1 MHEPKQAQT
10 ELDWNAAPPPPST
23 AATVIGAGDAAS
35 ARPAPAPPLTGRIAF
50 ASPEE
55 QVQRTAELLG
65 EGAVVVTIPPLP
77 AMMRGHLAEH
87 LEEHLERELAV
98 RGVPSPYLAAWS
110 AMPDDAEERL
120 ADQLFRAR
128 TTGATGI
135 ALAMGSIAAA
145 ACPALTPEDSATLR
159 WLARATT
166 HAPLVVMLDD
176 ADTFASGYDAPVAL
190 GTLLGRTGRL
200 PDVAMADARVAAM
213 VDRVVVDPE
222 DEPIASDVPDVS
234 EIVAGALGDTDVA
247 SDPMV
252 FDGTKLPEVDAA
264 EASAA
269 ALVAAPDGESL
280 GTDVADDAQTANETA
295 VADVDEQTATAAV
308 TGNQIDAVETVE
320 TVDVVAVTTVS
331 VATLE
336 PLEKPARGRGTG
348 GDRGRARA
356 TVGIP
361 VAGPSDYWRSWA
373 LALGAVRGPLPLA
386 AFERLFAESYVPLAN
401 AIAGGLDDPRAVR
414 AYDEFRRTFERA
426 YTDAFAT
433 FGATNRR
440 PRLVMDA
447 YDVASK
453 QARLH
458 NARTAHVLVIDSL
471 RWDLGALVRDALTAK
486 ASGTASLTSETVL
499 WSALPTTT
507 IRQLETIAR
516 GMDALRAPATEE
528 PQESLRGRSAEV
540 VRRLRVGSR
549 ELYKLDLVP
558 TMLAGLGDEPG
569 AEVVVGALDEVASAV
584 ADAIVRHIETLP
596 PRTLLLIA
604 GDHGFTVDRRG
615 RILHGGASPEEVLV
629 PAYAFLVGELH

>member
-10 ELDWNAAPPPPST
+10 ELDWNAAPPPV
-23 AATVIGAGDAAS
+23 AAGAVIGASEPPVEAAR
-35 ARPAPAPPLTGRIAF
+35 ATHAPPLAGRIAF
-50 ASPEE
+50 ASPEA

-77 AMMRGHLAEH
+77 ATMRGHLAEH

-166 HAPLVVMLDD
+166 HAPLVVLLDD
-176 ADTFASGYDAPVAL
+176 ADTFACGYDAPVAL
-190 GTLLGRTGRL
+190 GALLARASARTTATAL
-200 PDVAMADARVAAM
+200 APIEAPAA
-213 VDRVVVDPE
+213 E
-222 DEPIASDVPDVS
+222 DVPDVS
-234 EIVAGALGDTDVA
+234 DVVADALGETMNADADA
-247 SDPMV
+247 DV
-252 FDGTKLPEVDAA
+252 FDGTKLPDVHEDAA
-264 EASAA
+264 DA
-269 ALVAAPDGESL
+269 
-280 GTDVADDAQTANETA
+280 VADDAQTANETD
-295 VADVDEQTATAAV
+295 VAAIDEAPV
-308 TGNQIDAVETVE
+308 
-320 TVDVVAVTTVS
+320 VVAP
-331 VATLE
+331 APE
-336 PLEKPARGRGTG
+336 PAP
-348 GDRGRARA
+348 RGRARA
-356 TVGIP
+356 TIGVP
-361 VAGPSDYWRSWA
+361 VAGPNDYWRSWA

-386 AFERLFAESYVPLAN
+386 AFERLFSESYVPLAN
-401 AIAGGLDDPRAVR
+401 AIAAGLDDPRAVR

-453 QARLH
+453 QGRLH
-458 NARTAHVLVIDSL
+458 NARASHVLVIDSM
-471 RWDLGALVRDALTAK
+471 RWDLGALVRDAVMAK
-486 ASGTASLTSETVL
+486 APGTASLTSEGVL

-507 IRQLETIAR
+507 LRQLETFAR
-516 GMDALRAPATEE
+516 GMDALRAPAADD

-558 TMLAGLGDEPG
+558 AMLGALGDEPG
-569 AEVVVGALDEVASAV
+569 ADAVVAALDEVASAV
-584 ADAIVRHIETLP
+584 ADSVVRHLETLP
-596 PRTLLLIA
+596 PRTLLFIT

-629 PAYAFLVGELH
+629 PAQAWLVGELH

>member
-1 MHEPKQAQT
+1 MWCWHIVRMHEPKQAQT
-10 ELDWNAAPPPPST
+10 ELDWNAAPPPPPAAIEASDTT
-23 AATVIGAGDAAS
+23 ATRRAVV
-35 ARPAPAPPLTGRIAF
+35 PPLTGRIGF
-50 ASPEE
+50 ASPEA

-77 AMMRGHLAEH
+77 ATMRGHLAEH

-128 TTGATGI
+128 TTGASGI

-166 HAPLVVMLDD
+166 HAPLVVLLDD
-176 ADTFASGYDAPVAL
+176 ADVFATGYDAPVAL
-190 GTLLGRTGRL
+190 DALLARATG
-200 PDVAMADARVAAM
+200 PAVATAAAIETVA
-213 VDRVVVDPE
+213 RVVVEPDDDP
-222 DEPIASDVPDVS
+222 ISSDIPD
-234 EIVAGALGDTDVA
+234 LGDVVA
-247 SDPMV
+247 ATLGDAAATNDAAEPAV
-252 FDGTKLPEVDAA
+252 FDGSALPEADA
-264 EASAA
+264 
-269 ALVAAPDGESL
+269 VAHANEPA
-280 GTDVADDAQTANETA
+280 ADDEQTANETA
-295 VADVDEQTATAAV
+295 VAS
-308 TGNQIDAVETVE
+308 VELVE
-320 TVDVVAVTTVS
+320 SVDVVATETATVMIE
-331 VATLE
+331 A
-336 PLEKPARGRGTG
+336 PAPAPIPEKPARGR
-348 GDRGRARA
+348 ARA
-356 TVGIP
+356 AVGVP
-361 VAGPSDYWRSWA
+361 VAGPNDYWRSWA

-401 AIAGGLDDPRAVR
+401 AIAAGLDDPRAVR

-458 NARTAHVLVIDSL
+458 NARTSHVLVVDSL
-471 RWDLGALVRDALTAK
+471 RWDLGTLVRDALATK
-486 ASGTASLTSETVL
+486 AAGTASLTSESGL

-507 IRQLETIAR
+507 IRQLETFAR
-516 GMDALRAPATEE
+516 GMDALRAPAAEDA
-528 PQESLRGRSAEV
+528 QESLRGRSAEV

-558 TMLAGLGDEPG
+558 TMLASLGDEPG
-569 AEVVVGALDEVASAV
+569 ADAVVNALDEVASAV
-584 ADAIVRHIETLP
+584 ADSIARHIETLP
-596 PRTLLLIA
+596 PRTLLLVV

-629 PAYAFLVGELH
+629 PAHAWLVGELH

>member
-10 ELDWNAAPPPPST
+10 ELDWNAAPPPPAPAVSGS
-23 AATVIGAGDAAS
+23 ADEGP
-35 ARPAPAPPLTGRIAF
+35 ARPLAGPPLAGRIGF

-77 AMMRGHLAEH
+77 ATMRGHLAEH

-98 RGVPSPYLAAWS
+98 RGAPSPYLAAWS

-128 TTGATGI
+128 TTGASGI

-166 HAPLVVMLDD
+166 HAPLVVLLDD
-176 ADTFASGYDAPVAL
+176 ADTFASGFDAPVAL
-190 GTLLGRTGRL
+190 GTLLARAAKPTDRAV
-200 PDVAMADARVAAM
+200 VAAASTAIADRVAVA
-213 VDRVVVDPE
+213 PE
-222 DEPIASDVPDVS
+222 DDPVASDVPDVS
-234 EIVAGALGDTDVA
+234 EIVASALGEDA
-247 SDPMV
+247 SGGEPMV
-252 FDGTKLPEVDAA
+252 FDGTTLPSVDGAGAFTAVAA
-264 EASAA
+264 EAVTVGAD
-269 ALVAAPDGESL
+269 V
-280 GTDVADDAQTANETA
+280 VADDAETANETA
-295 VADVDEQTATAAV
+295 VASVEDVPAAAPAD
-308 TGNQIDAVETVE
+308 GADDPDAMALEGV
-320 TVDVVAVTTVS
+320 VDVVAMTAVS
-331 VATLE
+331 VHVE
-336 PLEKPARGRGTG
+336 ENREKPARTRLAPAE
-348 GDRGRARA
+348 RGRARA
-356 TVGIP
+356 TVGVP
-361 VAGPSDYWRSWA
+361 VAGPNDYWRSWA

-386 AFERLFAESYVPLAN
+386 AFERLFADSYVPLAN
-401 AIAGGLDDPRAVR
+401 AIAAGLDDPRAVR

-447 YDVASK
+447 YDVVSK

-458 NARTAHVLVIDSL
+458 NARTSHVLLVDSL
-471 RWDLGALVRDALTAK
+471 RWDLGALVRDALTTR
-486 ASGTASLTSETVL
+486 ASGSASLTSETVL

-507 IRQLETIAR
+507 IRQLETFAR
-516 GMDALRAPATEE
+516 GMDALRAPSTEE

-558 TMLAGLGDEPG
+558 AMLGALGDEPG
-569 AEVVVGALDEVASAV
+569 AETVVGALDEVASAV
-584 ADAIVRHIETLP
+584 ADSIARHLETLP

-629 PAYAFLVGELH
+629 PAYAWLVGDLH